1 MLYLNN
7 ANRSALNDIIMH
19 GYYPTRTFFFI
30 EAVVQEMLNLNDGVD
45 LIDETCT
52 KTGIN
57 HRKGIEGL
65 ECFKMVNVTK
75 ILMTE

>member
-7 ANRSALNDIIMH
+7 ANRSALNDIIMY

-30 EAVVQEMLNLNDGVD
+30 KAVVQEMLNLNDGVD

-57 HRKGIEGL
+57 DR
-65 ECFKMVNVTK
+65 
-75 ILMTE
+75 